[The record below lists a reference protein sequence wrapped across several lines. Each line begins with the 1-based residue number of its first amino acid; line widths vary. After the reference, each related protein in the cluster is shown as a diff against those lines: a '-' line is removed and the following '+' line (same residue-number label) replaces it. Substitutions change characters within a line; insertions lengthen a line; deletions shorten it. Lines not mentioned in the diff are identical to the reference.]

1 MKRAGTMGKI
11 KDTLLIYILMAA
23 VVPIAG
29 ELKFFPFLG
38 DLRVSLGTPSFFFI
52 LLWFRQSRPIL
63 AGLVTGISV
72 VAFRIG
78 LETLEPGNF
87 MLEGA
92 LKLHFPVFFYYLAFA
107 ILFHIFKVK
116 KHHDNPIYI
125 GLFGVGAEIIS
136 TLAELFFRSF
146 FSHTALTAKSFMI
159 IVVIAFIRSFF
170 VLGFYNIFIIR
181 EARLSEEQ
189 QRKRSE
195 EILMMVSTLF
205 VERIQLNKTMKNAE
219 QLTAECYA
227 LYRSLK
233 EEANQESAAGRALG
247 IAGRMHEIKKDS
259 QRIYAGLTRLMDHKN
274 LKDFMDIGEILN
286 VSITANGRY
295 GESLGKTIQYKVKTE
310 GDHPDYHAIIILS
323 FLNNLISNAVEAIP
337 STGKIFVGV
346 KKADGQLFIEVR
358 DTGPG
363 IPEKSR
369 KLIFEP
375 GFTTKFNES
384 GLASNGIGLA
394 FVKDTV
400 EHMGGKIRLM
410 DRNENDEYK
419 TSFQISLPV
428 RELTKRG

>member
-1 MKRAGTMGKI
+1 MRKTRDK
-11 KDTLLIYILMAA
+11 LLIYILMAI

-52 LLWFRQSRPIL
+52 LLWFRQSRPIP
-63 AGLVTGISV
+63 AGFVTGISV

-78 LETLEPGNF
+78 LETLEPGLF
-87 MLEGA
+87 LLDDA
-92 LKLHFPVFFYYLAFA
+92 LKMHFPVFFYYFAFA

-116 KHHDNPIYI
+116 KYHSNPIYI
-125 GLFGVGAEIIS
+125 GLFGVGAEILA
-136 TLAELFFRSF
+136 TLAELFFRSI
-146 FSHTALTAKSFMI
+146 FSHTPLTPKSFTMI
-159 IVVIAFIRSFF
+159 VGIAIIRSFF

-181 EARLSEEQ
+181 ETRLSEEQ

-195 EILMMVSTLF
+195 EILMMVSSLF
-205 VERIQLNKTMKNAE
+205 VERIQLNKSMRNAE

-233 EEANQESAAGRALG
+233 EASQESAAGRALG

-259 QRIYAGLTRLMDHKN
+259 QRIYAGLSRLMDHEN
-274 LKDFMDIGEILN
+274 LKDFMDIKEILY
-286 VSITANGRY
+286 VSITANRRY
-295 GESLGKTIQYKVKTE
+295 GEMVGKTIQYGVETE
-310 GDHPDYHAIIILS
+310 GSHPDYHAVILLS
-323 FLNNLISNAVEAIP
+323 LLNNLVSNAVEAIQ
-337 STGKIFVGV
+337 STGKILVYA
-346 KKADGQLFIEVR
+346 KKAGEQLLIEVR
-358 DTGPG
+358 DTGSG
-363 IPEKSR
+363 ISEKSK

-394 FVKDTV
+394 FVKETV
-400 EHMGGKIRLM
+400 ENMGGKISLI
-410 DRNENDEYK
+410 DEIGNGEYE

>member
-1 MKRAGTMGKI
+1 MKRAGMMGKT
-11 KDTLLIYILMAA
+11 KDKLLIYILMAA

-52 LLWFRQSRPIL
+52 LLWFRQSRPIP

-87 MLEGA
+87 LLEGA

-107 ILFHIFKVK
+107 ILFHIFQVK
-116 KHHDNPIYI
+116 KNHDNPIYI

-146 FSHTALTAKSFMI
+146 FSHTPLTVKSFMI

-205 VERIQLNKTMKNAE
+205 VERIQLNKSMKNAE
-219 QLTAECYA
+219 QLTTECYA

-233 EEANQESAAGRALG
+233 EASQESAAGRALG

-259 QRIYAGLTRLMDHKN
+259 QRIYAGLTRLMDHEN
-274 LKDFMDIGEILN
+274 LKDFVDIGEILN
-286 VSITANGRY
+286 VSITANRRY

-310 GDHPDYHAIIILS
+310 GSHPEYHAVIILS
-323 FLNNLISNAVEAIP
+323 LLNNLVSNAVEAIQ
-337 STGKIFVGV
+337 STGKILIGV

-400 EHMGGKIRLM
+400 ENMGGKISV
-410 DRNENDEYK
+410 DGIDNDEYE

-428 RELTKRG
+428 KVLTQRG